1 MGQVWNWRK
10 SLPTI
15 WRPCS
20 NSTINTEGAD
30 VKKYHVTVD
39 EDGCISW
46 YKDAEFTV
54 LHRDGAPAFEHV
66 DGGKE
71 WWLNGN
77 IHRTDGP
84 AVECASG
91 AKFWWLNGQL
101 HRVDGPAIEYASGTK
116 EWWLNGEEVTYEEHA
131 HRVNPAQEMT
141 VAEIE
146 KLLGHRVKIV
156 K

>member
-71 WWLNGN
+71 WWLNGQ
-77 IHRTDGP
+77 
-84 AVECASG
+84 
-91 AKFWWLNGQL
+91 QL
-101 HRVDGPAIEYASGTK
+101 TEQ
-116 EWWLNGEEVTYEEHA
+116 EHT

-141 VAEIE
+141 VADIE
-146 KLLGHRVKIV
+146 KLLGKRIKII